1 MFGNLGELANLMKK
15 AKDIQR
21 NMAEMKEE
29 MARTEFSASSADQ
42 EVVVVVSGDFQVK
55 SVKIAPSI
63 ANNENLAN
71 IVMNTTNSALVA
83 AKSAMQSKMQEI
95 TGGLNIPG
103 LF

>member
-1 MFGNLGELANLMKK
+1 M
-15 AKDIQR
+15 
-21 NMAEMKEE
+21 
-29 MARTEFSASSADQ
+29 
-42 EVVVVVSGDFQVK
+42 VVSGDFQVK

>member
-1 MFGNLGELANLMKK
+1 MFGKLGEMANLVSK
-15 AKDIQR
+15 AKEIQK
-21 NMAEMKEE
+21 NIGLLKEE

>member
-15 AKDIQR
+15 AKDIQK
-21 NMAEMKEE
+21 NMAALKEE

-63 ANNENLAN
+63 ANNENLGN
-71 IVMNTTNSALVA
+71 IIAATANSALAA

-95 TGGLNIPG
+95 TGGMNIPG